1 MKALLIIDMQQ
12 VSFTAE
18 TPCYDTDG
26 VVERINSLATKFR
39 GNGDFVIYIQHDG
52 SADDFCKPGS
62 EEWSVVDQFAA
73 GGIDNNEKLEIY
85 ADGTFKGDTWGQGT
99 WNLEHRLKGT
109 RIDFTFNN
117 EGYNTYFYR
126 RMFFSKPRIV
136 IFRDL
141 NSEFLKD

>member
-1 MKALLIIDMQQ
+1 MKIKKRYIALLSIGLI
-12 VSFTAE
+12 
-18 TPCYDTDG
+18 
-26 VVERINSLATKFR
+26 
-39 GNGDFVIYIQHDG
+39 FVLNTYFPSWLITG
-52 SADDFCKPGS
+52 SYTS
-62 EEWSVVDQFAA
+62 SVVDQFAA